1 MKKQVSIGKLKISEA
16 MPFLNDISKSYGLK
30 LNKLED
36 FQLARKLLA
45 IMYLSGK

>member
-1 MKKQVSIGKLKISEA
+1 MKKQILIGKLTISEA

-30 LNKLED
+30 INRLED

-45 IMYLSGK
+45 IMYLNGK